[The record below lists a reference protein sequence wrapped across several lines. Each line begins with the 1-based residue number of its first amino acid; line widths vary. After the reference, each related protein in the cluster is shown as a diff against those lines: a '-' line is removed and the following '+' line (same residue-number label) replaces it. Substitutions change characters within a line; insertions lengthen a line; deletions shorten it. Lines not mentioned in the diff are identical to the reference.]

1 MFVSRV
7 LILVTVSRNIH
18 YGTVHGL
25 PSMKIPVMEAAI
37 QGVVK
42 SYAVR
47 GFLVK
52 FIFVDLQFKAIKD
65 RNDIKGPILNI
76 VSWDEH
82 VKDIERF
89 IRVLNE

>member
-1 MFVSRV
+1 MTICAYVMFVSRV
-7 LILVTVSRNIH
+7 AILVTMSRDIH

-25 PSMKIPVMEAAI
+25 PSMKIPVMEAVI

-52 FIFVDLQFKAIKD
+52 FIFVDLHI
-65 RNDIKGPILNI
+65 ITGSCCILRRSQSKWWCI
-76 VSWDEH
+76 
-82 VKDIERF
+82 
-89 IRVLNE
+89 

>member
-1 MFVSRV
+1 MFVCKV
-7 LILVTVSRNIH
+7 ALLVTVSRDIH

-25 PSMKIPVMEAAI
+25 PSIKIPVMEAAI
-37 QGVVK
+37 QGIVK

-65 RNDIKGPILNI
+65 RSNIRGTIINI
-76 VSWDEH
+76 VSQYEH
-82 VKDIERF
+82 VEDIE
-89 IRVLNE
+89 